1 MNLVKCAGRIAHKRE
16 RAKDQEGEIKKE
28 KERVRQND
36 WMEWRNKSLL
46 SRISIPAVVAV
57 NHNQGVKKWKIK
69 KCLNSTKKVEEEKE
83 GMEKIK
89 EKVLEGKVK

>member
-1 MNLVKCAGRIAHKRE
+1 MAHKRE
-16 RAKDQEGEIKKE
+16 RAKDQEREIKKE

-36 WMEWRNKSLL
+36 WMGWRNKSLL

-57 NHNQGVKKWKIK
+57 NHNQRVKKWKIK
-69 KCLNSTKKVEEEKE
+69 KGLNSTKKVEEEKE

-89 EKVLEGKVK
+89 EKVLEGK